1 MSESVK
7 KQLAFIAIVTI
18 FGIAW
23 CGILLGFLKSATSS
37 LNVLTFDILTLVIP
51 CVVMFVCALV
61 IMMRADEIGSTLLL
75 IVEVICFV
83 CGMAS
88 LVITSSWQA
97 DPQVAEA
104 LLANSAEGAT
114 ITPSLQNVFA
124 IVRGAALFLFVPL
137 MGSILGA
144 WIGSRLHPVS
154 VDKHNK
160 NYDKL
165 QQEKNKKKKAAK
177 RANRK

>member
-1 MSESVK
+1 MSEGVK
-7 KQLAFIAIVTI
+7 RHLKVIVLVTI
-18 FGIAW
+18 LGIA
-23 CGILLGFLKSATSS
+23 CGSTLLVALKGSAGSM
-37 LNVLTFDILTLVIP
+37 NVLAFDILTLVIP
-51 CVVMFVCALV
+51 CFVMFVCAV
-61 IMMRADEIGSTLLL
+61 AIMMSAEEIGTTLLM

-88 LVITSSWQA
+88 LVVTSGWQA
-97 DPQVAEA
+97 DPDVATA
-104 LLANSAEGAT
+104 LLANSAEDAT

-124 IVRGAALFLFVPL
+124 IVRGAALFLFVP
-137 MGSILGA
+137 MIGSILGA

-177 RANRK
+177 KAKK